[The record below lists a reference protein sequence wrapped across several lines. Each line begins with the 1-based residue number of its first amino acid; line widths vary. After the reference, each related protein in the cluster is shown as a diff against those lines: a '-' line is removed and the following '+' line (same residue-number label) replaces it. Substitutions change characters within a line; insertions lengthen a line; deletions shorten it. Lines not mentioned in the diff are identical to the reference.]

1 MQVRNQK
8 QLDLEIL
15 PKEAKKELLD
25 FYEYLLNK
33 YGRAKKEKVTMEKRK
48 LQFFESV
55 KKHSFVLPE
64 NYRFN
69 REELHER

>member
-1 MQVRNQK
+1 MQTTKQK
-8 QLDLEIL
+8 IDLEVL
-15 PKEAKKELLD
+15 PEEARKEMMD

-33 YGRAKKEKVTMEKRK
+33 YAKAKKEKTTMEKRK

-55 KKHSFVLPE
+55 KEHSFVLPE

>member
-1 MQVRNQK
+1 MQIKEINLK
-8 QLDLEIL
+8 IL
-15 PKEAKKELLD
+15 PEEARKELLD

-33 YGRAKKEKVTMEKRK
+33 CGGAKKEKPTMEKRK
-48 LQFFESV
+48 LQFFKSI

-64 NYRFN
+64 NYEFN

>member
-1 MQVRNQK
+1 MQTTKQK
-8 QLDLEIL
+8 IDLEVL
-15 PKEAKKELLD
+15 PEEARKEIID
-25 FYEYLLNK
+25 FYCYLLNK
-33 YGRAKKEKVTMEKRK
+33 HGRVKKRKVTIEKRK

-55 KKHSFVLPE
+55 RKHSFILPE